1 MYEANESSPLSGG
14 SHYDLSNQQIR
25 WKSCCFDVDSRF
37 CRFSVCMLVSL
48 FTLVAALF
56 RLVTAPSC
64 DTYGFWGP
72 ILSLII
78 GIWTPT
84 PKSYNRTKI

>member
-1 MYEANESSPLSGG
+1 MFSDSESKGDGIPLLSKSNTRRERWRSG
-14 SHYDLSNQQIR
+14 
-25 WKSCCFDVDSRF
+25 CFTVDASFLRF
-37 CRFSVCMLVSL
+37 FVCMLVSL
-48 FTLVAALF
+48 LTVVAALLK
-56 RLVTAPSC
+56 LVTDGSC

-84 PKSYNRTKI
+84 PKKSTGKD

>member
-1 MYEANESSPLSGG
+1 MDEKDENQLLLPNAGV
-14 SHYDLSNQQIR
+14 SHGTR
-25 WKSCCFDVDSRF
+25 WKSCCFHIDSGF
-37 CRFSVCMLVSL
+37 CRFAVCMLVSVL
-48 FTLVAALF
+48 TLLGALF
-56 RLVTAPSC
+56 KLVTDGSC

-84 PKSYNRTKI
+84 PKKGSKNQ

>member
-1 MYEANESSPLSGG
+1 MQDVDESKLLSYTTG
-14 SHYDLSNQQIR
+14 HTDNTLRTR
-25 WKSCCFDVDSRF
+25 WRSCCFHIDSGF
-37 CRFSVCMLVSL
+37 CRFAVCMLVSVL
-48 FTLVAALF
+48 TLIAALYK
-56 RLVTAPSC
+56 LVSDGSC

-84 PKSYNRTKI
+84 PKKNTK

>member
-1 MYEANESSPLSGG
+1 MDEKDEKRLLLPNAGVSYGT
-14 SHYDLSNQQIR
+14 R
-25 WKSCCFDVDSRF
+25 WKSCCFHIDSGF
-37 CRFSVCMLVSL
+37 CRFAVCMLVSIL
-48 FTLVAALF
+48 TLLGALF
-56 RLVTAPSC
+56 KLVTDGSC

-84 PKSYNRTKI
+84 PKKGSKNQ

>member
-1 MYEANESSPLSGG
+1 MNEPAEEKQKLWPKVPRDPPGT
-14 SHYDLSNQQIR
+14 R
-25 WKSCCFDVDSRF
+25 WRSCCFHIDSRF
-37 CRFSVCMLVSL
+37 CRFTVCMLVSIL
-48 FTLVAALF
+48 TLNAALYK
-56 RLVTAPSC
+56 LVTDGSC

-84 PKSYNRTKI
+84 PKKNTK

>member
-1 MYEANESSPLSGG
+1 MRESSEEESQRLVANEGV
-14 SHYDLSNQQIR
+14 SNGRR
-25 WKSCCFDVDSRF
+25 WKSCCFHIDSGF
-37 CRFSVCMLVSL
+37 CRFAVCMLVSVL
-48 FTLVAALF
+48 TLLGALF
-56 RLVTAPSC
+56 KLVTDGSC

-84 PKSYNRTKI
+84 PKKSSKDR

>member
-1 MYEANESSPLSGG
+1 MYSMEEQKLIRHDSIP
-14 SHYDLSNQQIR
+14 QQR
-25 WKSCCFDVDSRF
+25 WKSCCFHIDSRF

-48 FTLVAALF
+48 LTLVAGLLQ
-56 RLVTAPSC
+56 LVCHPSC

-72 ILSLII
+72 IVSLII

-84 PKSYNRTKI
+84 PKKADKK

>member
-1 MYEANESSPLSGG
+1 MGLEHKEENDPLITNEEKE
-14 SHYDLSNQQIR
+14 QTQ
-25 WKSCCFDVDSRF
+25 WKSCCWNMDSRL
-37 CRFSVCMLVSL
+37 CRFAVCMIVSEM
-48 FTLVAALF
+48 TLVAALYK
-56 RLVTAPSC
+56 LVTDPSC

-84 PKSYNRTKI
+84 PKKSKNP